1 MVYEVSTPEYVG
13 VCLSPDGSL
22 ADSTQ
27 IAPSTFLNSGVYDT
41 EVDMS
46 SVKSSDEYDTSLPSQ
61 RGYTLFLTLSKSKA
75 VTCQEATNYRAVKL
89 LLTDKITAEGEL
101 QEYLFNNLKW
111 LNSLF
116 QPYSDMFLTGYKS
129 VNIPCT
135 KKYTC
140 VSSVKDGQKV
150 YTTQVDPATR
160 TITYF
165 TCTNAEKKYC
175 VSSSG
180 GI

>member
-1 MVYEVSTPEYVG
+1 MTSTWKH
-13 VCLSPDGSL
+13 D
-22 ADSTQ
+22 
-27 IAPSTFLNSGVYDT
+27 FLLINLNIPNLKSDYD
-41 EVDMS
+41 V
-46 SVKSSDEYDTSLPSQ
+46 SLPSQ

-89 LLTDKITAEGEL
+89 LLTDRITAEGEL

-116 QPYSDMFLTGYKS
+116 QPYGDMFLTGYKS
-129 VNIPCT
+129 VNKDCT
-135 KKYTC
+135 QTPGKTC
-140 VSSVKDGQKV
+140 VSSLKDGQKV